1 MTNTQMRPHLNHACE
16 SVIRTD
22 QQIKFVCIVDANGK
36 LLVGQGRPIP
46 TNIDAL
52 ETNETID
59 SSPHNDKSKIDDLV
73 EIHVKYQ
80 DMYLFYSEYLLWVI
94 KSCKGD
100 LDDKRNK
107 DCFSITHITNKS
119 ETSTFFEL
127 SGFDNDS
134 VKLVVTP
141 LDFKMKTFLC
151 IYFEPSYGIKS
162 SVEDV
167 NKRFKILLRKI
178 QVIISLHSK
187 MLDLV

>member
-1 MTNTQMRPHLNHACE
+1 MMDTQIRLHLNRACE

-22 QQIKFVCIVDANGK
+22 QQIKFVCIVDENAK

-46 TNIDAL
+46 TDIDTL
-52 ETNETID
+52 KTSETID
-59 SSPHNDKSKIDDLV
+59 SSPHDDKPKIDDLV

-80 DMYLFYSEYLLWVI
+80 NMYLFYSEFLLWVI
-94 KSCKGD
+94 KSCTGD
-100 LDDKRNK
+100 LDDTRNK

-151 IYFEPSYGIKS
+151 IYFEPSYNIKS
-162 SVEDV
+162 SVENV

-187 MLDLV
+187 MLDLA

>member
-1 MTNTQMRPHLNHACE
+1 MTNTQMRLHLNHACE

-52 ETNETID
+52 ETSETID
-59 SSPHNDKSKIDDLV
+59 SLPHNDKSKNDDLV

-80 DMYLFYSEYLLWVI
+80 DMYLFYSEYLLWII

-100 LDDKRNK
+100 LDNKRNK

-151 IYFEPSYGIKS
+151 IYFEPSYSIKS